1 MKKVFVFVF
10 ALATLTA
17 SFKIVRE
24 SLFGTP
30 RESPILSGAQS
41 TSRESPDSRFDTN
54 TTSTERPRELL
65 VPTNDMG
72 PEPKRY
78 PWQEKAARAQ
88 DFGDVVK
95 EALPAAS
102 AGDAD
107 AQFAM
112 YVLMRYCADGMRK
125 RSDEELRQMH
135 SHCDGLA
142 TEFSDLGGESDA
154 WLRRAHEAAFPRA
167 LAFTA
172 LEELQAIA
180 RVQPKKAER
189 ERRVATARSDLL
201 LALNSNDPAV
211 TSLVAGLLPAFF
223 PTDPRTEQAFWVWQ
237 LAACEQGLDCR
248 PGTQF
253 VRDDC
258 ILRNRCMS
266 GESAQEYIRRVS
278 GDFPS
283 LTARA
288 RKLARSLRNS
298 ELDEKLFDETVTTLP
313 ASYAPSGPP
322 PATKASTSST
332 PARVVR

>member
-1 MKKVFVFVF
+1 
-10 ALATLTA
+10 
-17 SFKIVRE
+17 
-24 SLFGTP
+24 
-30 RESPILSGAQS
+30 
-41 TSRESPDSRFDTN
+41 
-54 TTSTERPRELL
+54 
-65 VPTNDMG
+65 MG

-78 PWQEKAARAQ
+78 PWQEKAASAQ
-88 DFGDVVK
+88 DFANVVK

-112 YVLMRYCADGMRK
+112 YGLLRYCADGMRK
-125 RSDEELRQMH
+125 RSAEELRQIPEQLLRQMH
-135 SHCDGLA
+135 THCDELA
-142 TEFSDLGGESDA
+142 AEYSDLGGEADA
-154 WLRRAHEAAFPRA
+154 WLRKAREAAFPRA
-167 LAFTA
+167 LAFNA
-172 LEELQAIA
+172 LEDIRAMT
-180 RVQPKKAER
+180 RVRPKEAER
-189 ERRVATARSDLL
+189 ERRIAAARSDLL
-201 LALNSNDPAV
+201 LALNSNDPVV
-211 TSLVAGLLPAFF
+211 TSLVSGLLPAFF

-288 RKLARSLRNS
+288 RKLARALRNS
-298 ELDEKLFDETVTTLP
+298 DLDEKMFEETVTSLP
-313 ASYAPSGPP
+313 ASHAPPGLS

-332 PARVVR
+332 PARIVD